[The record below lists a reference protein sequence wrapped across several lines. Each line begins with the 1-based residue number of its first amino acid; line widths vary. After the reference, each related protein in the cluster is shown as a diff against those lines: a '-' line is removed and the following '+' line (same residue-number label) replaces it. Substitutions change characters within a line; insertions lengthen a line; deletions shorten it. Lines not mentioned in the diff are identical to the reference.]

1 MMNPARFS
9 RPLPGLVAEAARM
22 NSFIDPEK
30 IDGTV
35 LAPIV
40 SAASERA
47 QKLPAVCALEEAK
60 GREERAALFLRAGL
74 AESRTGCFEAQLRS
88 GGSRMILEVKAAS
101 PSKGLMREEVDLTD
115 YARVYGRYADAVSVL
130 TEPQFFGGSF
140 ERLAALRLLTEK
152 PLLAKDFIVSREQI
166 LAAFRSGADAVLLM
180 LSVLS
185 DEGYR
190 LLADYARALGLEI
203 LTEAST
209 LEEARHAVE
218 LGARV
223 IGINNRNLRTLEV
236 DLARA
241 PAIANELSG
250 HPVIVAESGYRNA
263 ADILEARAKSPA
275 IRAFLCGSALS
286 VARDLSTG
294 VRELL

>member
-1 MMNPARFS
+1 MNPARFS

-22 NSFIDPEK
+22 NTFIDPEK

-60 GREERAALFLRAGL
+60 GRVERGALFLRAGL
-74 AESRTGCFEAQLRS
+74 AEFRTGCFEAQLRS

-101 PSKGLMREEVDLTD
+101 PSKGLMREEMDLTD

-203 LTEAST
+203 LT
-209 LEEARHAVE
+209 
-218 LGARV
+218 
-223 IGINNRNLRTLEV
+223 
-236 DLARA
+236 
-241 PAIANELSG
+241 
-250 HPVIVAESGYRNA
+250 
-263 ADILEARAKSPA
+263 
-275 IRAFLCGSALS
+275 
-286 VARDLSTG
+286 
-294 VRELL
+294 